1 MGNIFQDIKRH
12 FQELWKNKWFS
23 FKNLRTSTQISLKFT
38 LFTILIVL
46 LFSLLAN
53 GIFFQNRYNK
63 QSALIPPMPNPI
75 MKQKMILGKNRLPE
89 TEIFNINSPEWQ
101 TLLQLHRRKD
111 IAKVDDMYFMY
122 RQVNDQLLVTN
133 VTQHM
138 TVQKNLIWI
147 SLYLMLLFWVIAYI
161 VSLFFVKTSLKKL
174 NTLLWFL
181 DNLHID
187 NLNKKIEID
196 GHPDDE
202 INRVS
207 EKFNE
212 VFEKI
217 HKQTLSLKDF
227 VTNASHE
234 LKTPLMSMSTEIDYA
249 LKTKGYKQGLD
260 NLKQQLKWMNN
271 LLETLVTISRLEA
284 LEALSKEQTDI
295 SELTEM
301 VIHDVQKIHYE
312 KQITLTTHIQ
322 KNVSQKVHKNSWNI
336 IIKNILENAYKF
348 TPERGNIEVTLNK
361 KALTIKDTGKGIAAK
376 DFEHIRERFR
386 QADSSKTDTKSF
398 GLWLYLVKLLVEKHG
413 WKIAINS
420 KVGKGTVCTITF

>member
-1 MGNIFQDIKRH
+1 MENIFQDIKKH
-12 FQELWKNKWFS
+12 FQELRKNKWFS

-63 QSALIPPMPNPI
+63 QAALIPPMPNPI
-75 MKQKMILGKNRLPE
+75 MKQKMILGKNRMPE
-89 TEIFNINSPEWQ
+89 TEVFNINSPEGQ
-101 TLLQLHRRKD
+101 TLLQLHRRKN

-122 RQVNDQLLVTN
+122 RQVNNQLLVTN

-138 TVQKNLIWI
+138 TVQKNLIRI
-147 SLYLMLLFWVIAYI
+147 SLYLMILFWAIAYI
-161 VSLFFVKTSLKKL
+161 VSLFFVRTSLKKL

-187 NLNKKIEID
+187 NLNEKIKIE

-249 LKTKGYKQGLD
+249 LKTKGYEQGLD
-260 NLKQQLKWMNN
+260 NLKQQLKWMNT

-284 LEALSKEQTDI
+284 LETLSKEQTDI
-295 SELTEM
+295 SELTDM
-301 VIHDVQKIHYE
+301 VIHDVQKIHHE

-322 KNVSQKVHKNSWNI
+322 KNVSKKVHKNSRSI

-348 TPERGNIEVTLNK
+348 TPEGWKIDVTLDDK
-361 KALTIKDTGKGIAAK
+361 KLVIKDTGKGISTH
-376 DFEHIRERFR
+376 DLEHIRERFR
-386 QADSSKTDTKSF
+386 QADKSKTDTKSF
-398 GLWLYLVKLLVEKHG
+398 GLGLYLVKLLVEKHG
-413 WKIAINS
+413 WKIEMSS
-420 KVGKGTVCTITF
+420 KVGKGTVCTIMF

>member
-1 MGNIFQDIKRH
+1 MENILHDIKEH
-12 FQELWKNKWFS
+12 FQELRGNKWFS
-23 FKNLRTSTQISLKFT
+23 FKHLRTSTQISLKFT

-63 QSALIPPMPNPI
+63 QAALIPPRPNPF
-75 MKQKMILGKNRLPE
+75 MKQKMVLGKNRMPE
-89 TEIFNINSPEWQ
+89 TEIFSINSPEGQ

-122 RQVNDQLLVTN
+122 KQMNNQLLVTN

-138 TVQKNLIWI
+138 TVQKNLIRI
-147 SLYLMLLFWVIAYI
+147 SLYLMILFWAIAYI
-161 VSLFFVKTSLKKL
+161 LSLFFVRTSLKKL
-174 NTLLWFL
+174 HTLLWFL
-181 DNLHID
+181 DTLHID
-187 NLNKKIEID
+187 NLNEKIEID

-207 EKFNE
+207 KKFNE
-212 VFEKI
+212 VLEKI

-249 LKTKGYKQGLD
+249 MKTKWYEQGLD
-260 NLKQQLKWMNN
+260 NLKQQLKGMNN

-284 LEALSKEQTDI
+284 LETLSKEQTDI
-295 SELTEM
+295 SEFTDM
-301 VIHDVQKIHYE
+301 VVHDVQKIYNE
-312 KQITLTTHIQ
+312 KKITLTKHIQ
-322 KNVSQKVHKNSWNI
+322 KNVSKKIHKNSWSI

-348 TPERGNIEVTLNK
+348 TPEGWKIEISLDAKMLV
-361 KALTIKDTGKGIAAK
+361 IKDTGKGIAEK
-376 DFEHIRERFR
+376 DLEHIRERFR
-386 QADSSKTDTKSF
+386 QADRSKTDIKSF
-398 GLWLYLVKLLVEKHG
+398 GLWLYLVNLLVEKHG
-413 WKIAINS
+413 WKIAMSS
-420 KVGKGTVCTITF
+420 KVNKGTTCTITF

>member
-1 MGNIFQDIKRH
+1 MGNIFQDIKEH
-12 FQELWKNKWFS
+12 FQELRQTRRFS
-23 FKNLRTSTQISLKFT
+23 FKNLRTSTQISIKFT
-38 LFTILIVL
+38 LFTMLQVL

-63 QSALIPPMPNPI
+63 QAALIPPRPNP
-75 MKQKMILGKNRLPE
+75 MMMQKMVLGKNRMPE
-89 TEIFNINSPEWQ
+89 MEIFNINSPEWQ
-101 TLLQLHRRKD
+101 MLLQLHRRKD

-122 RQVNDQLLVTN
+122 KQMNDQLLVTN

-138 TVQKNLIWI
+138 TVQKNLIRI
-147 SLYLMLLFWVIAYI
+147 SLYLMIVFWAIAYI
-161 VSLFFVKTSLKKL
+161 LSLFFVRTSLKKL
-174 NTLLWFL
+174 HTLLWFL
-181 DNLHID
+181 DTLHID
-187 NLNKKIEID
+187 NLNEKIEIE

-212 VFEKI
+212 ALEKI

-249 LKTKGYKQGLD
+249 LKTKWYEQWLD
-260 NLKQQLKWMNN
+260 NLKQQLKWMNT

-284 LEALSKEQTDI
+284 LELLSKEQTDI
-295 SELTEM
+295 SDLTET
-301 VIHDVQKIHYE
+301 VVHDVQKIHQE

-322 KNVSQKVHKNSWNI
+322 KNVSKKVHKNSRNI
-336 IIKNILENAYKF
+336 IIKNILENSYKF
-348 TPERGNIEVTLNK
+348 TPEGWTIEVSLDAK
-361 KALTIKDTGKGIAAK
+361 KLVIKDTGKGIAEK
-376 DFEHIRERFR
+376 DLEHIRERFR
-386 QADSSKTDTKSF
+386 QTDRSKTDTKSF

-413 WKIAINS
+413 WKIAMSS
-420 KVGKGTVCTITF
+420 KVNKWTTCTINF